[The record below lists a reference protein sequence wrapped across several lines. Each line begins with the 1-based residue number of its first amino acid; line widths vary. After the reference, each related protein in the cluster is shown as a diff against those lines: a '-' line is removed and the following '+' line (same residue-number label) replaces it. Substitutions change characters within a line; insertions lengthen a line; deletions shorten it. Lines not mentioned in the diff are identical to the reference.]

1 MQRKGGTLMTGK
13 SLLFGLALAV
23 AGMSATGFGVQAA
36 EWAKIRIATEG
47 AYAPWNF
54 KTASGELDGFDV
66 DVSNE
71 LCRRMQVECEIIAQ
85 DWDGII
91 PALNAGKYDIIVA
104 AMVITDKRREV
115 VDFTTPYAIG
125 TRTFVVPKTSPL
137 AKIPVEDTVYHLT
150 EDPEGTQKAIDA
162 LKPALQGK
170 VVAAQSA
177 TTNAKF
183 IEEYFKDVATVREYK
198 TAEQIILD
206 LNAGRVDAIFDG
218 IAFLGGAL
226 RTEEGKNLTMVG
238 PKFIGGLFGH
248 GSAIA
253 LRKTDPELK
262 EKLNVALKAM
272 IEDGTLKELS
282 LKWFHVDISP
292 TAHGGWGVVPE

>member
-1 MQRKGGTLMTGK
+1 MLKKIALLVGSTLMAVQLG
-13 SLLFGLALAV
+13 AV
-23 AGMSATGFGVQAA
+23 AQAK
-36 EWAKIRIATEG
+36 EWTKVRIATEG

-66 DVSNE
+66 DVSAE
-71 LCRRMQVECEIIAQ
+71 LCRRMQVECELTAQ

-91 PALNAGKYDIIVA
+91 PALNAGKYDVIVA

-115 VDFTTPYAIG
+115 VDFTYPYAVG
-125 TRTFVVPKTSPL
+125 TRTFVAAKSGPL
-137 AKIPVEDTVYHLT
+137 GDIAAEDTVFHLT
-150 EDPEGTQKAIDA
+150 QDPAGTQQAVDA
-162 LKPALQGK
+162 LKPILSGK
-170 VVAAQSA
+170 VIAAQTS

-183 IEEYFKDVATVREYK
+183 IEEYFGDVATVREYK

-206 LNAGRVDAIFDG
+206 INAGRVDAIFDG
-218 IAFLGGAL
+218 IAFLGGTL
-226 RTEEGKNLTMVG
+226 RAKEGESLTMIG

-253 LRKTDPELK
+253 VRKSDPELRDMI
-262 EKLNVALKAM
+262 NVALKSM
-272 IEDGTLKELS
+272 VEDGTLKELS

-292 TAHGGWGVVPE
+292 TAEGGWGVVPE